1 MKVKDIMTSNV
12 ATVSETST
20 IKDVAMQ
27 MKNLNVGSI
36 PVCDDSNIPIGIVTD
51 RDIVLRNVS
60 EGLSPS
66 STVNNVM
73 TNNLI
78 SCTPETDVHE
88 AASIMAKNQIRRLP
102 VIQNN
107 KIVGVLA
114 IGDLAIRNILVDDAG
129 EALSSISETD
139 KEY

>member
-27 MKNLNVGSI
+27 MKNLNVGSL
-36 PVCDDSNIPIGIVTD
+36 PVCNDSSVPIGIVTD

-60 EGLSPS
+60 EGLSPN

-102 VIQNN
+102 VVHNN
-107 KIVGVLA
+107 KLVGVLA